1 MRGQGRLSP
10 VRLLLAL
17 ACAVGIPVAASQ
29 CGRSSTPA
37 NPPPATPVC
46 GDGVVQT
53 GEECDDGNADDGDSC
68 LSTCFSQAVWAEGEP
83 HIHGHGCGGTEDPGD
98 LVEMLRANGLN
109 VGSALVWG
117 HAFGADAG
125 HFSGRDDPSS
135 LPNHLLHYDLETSA
149 MGPSRPGHLLL
160 LGVGSLA
167 YSPDIF
173 RTPETGVPVVD
184 WALAQPGVAVGM
196 AHGQFWPAGGGF
208 PDFPVRG
215 CCLPPDDC
223 CVPWEL
229 PVHVA
234 RGKLHFLET
243 EVAGA
248 TTAVD
253 DGTFL
258 LWKSLQNS
266 GFRVTLAGGSDLP
279 CRDIAYRART
289 PRTAFLLDGD
299 LSYDKWLQALRE
311 GRAIATLP
319 GGDRLN
325 LHVRGLQ
332 MGGEVAASAGE
343 PLSVAID
350 GRFPQAEQ
358 VEILANGA
366 RVASVAMGPGTR
378 AASVQIS
385 LGSSAWV
392 VARSPYSVTNPVYV
406 ILGGRPIRASP
417 SDACY
422 FVRYIDHLSDL
433 VTSGKLSLGAGDE
446 EVAFAAYAEAREIFM
461 QRFAEAGGQHCP

>member
-10 VRLLLAL
+10 FRLLLAL
-17 ACAVGIPVAASQ
+17 ACAAGIPVAASV
-29 CGRSSTPA
+29 CGRSSPPV
-37 NPPPATPVC
+37 NQPPATPVC
-46 GDGVVQT
+46 GDRVVQT

-68 LSTCFSQAVWAEGEP
+68 LSTCLSQAVWAEGEP
-83 HIHGHGCGGTEDPGD
+83 HIHGHGCGGTQDPSD
-98 LVEMLRANGLN
+98 LVEILRANGLN
-109 VGSALVWG
+109 VGSALIWG
-117 HAFGADAG
+117 HAYEADAG

-135 LPNHLLHYDLETSA
+135 LPQHLLHYDLETSA
-149 MGPSRPGHLLL
+149 LGPSRPGHLLL
-160 LGVGSLA
+160 LGVESLA

-196 AHGQFWPAGGGF
+196 AHGQFWPGGGGF

-229 PVHVA
+229 PVHAA
-234 RGKLHFLET
+234 RGKLHFLES
-243 EVAGA
+243 EVASA

-279 CRDIAYRART
+279 CRDIAYGART

-325 LHVRGLQ
+325 LRIRGVKL
-332 MGGEVAASAGE
+332 GGEVAASAGE

-350 GRFPQAEQ
+350 GRFPRAEQ

-366 RVASVAMGPGTR
+366 RVASVAVGPGMQ
-378 AASVQIS
+378 AARVEIS

-433 VTSGKLSLGAGDE
+433 VTSGKLSLGAGDQA
-446 EVAFAAYAEAREIFM
+446 VALPAYAAAREILM